1 MTPLTLR
8 NVWEGANALSIRII
22 TSGPGHSIVLDEI
35 QGKIPGFINI
45 SQKNLDFISISELLL
60 LLLLN
65 PEAYV
70 WTRHRFDS
78 SISSHITKG
87 IYCQEADLF
96 LLMKGSILKIE
107 NPTGFHTCLTVRD
120 PDAAP
125 LLLTVG
131 HNASGI
137 SLRCID
143 RKRQNMATIAATY
156 CQSEPLR
163 CCLHTFFA

>member
-1 MTPLTLR
+1 MTPLTFR
-8 NVWEGANALSIRII
+8 NVWEGANALAIRII
-22 TSGPGHSIVLDEI
+22 TSGPGHSIV
-35 QGKIPGFINI
+35 
-45 SQKNLDFISISELLL
+45 LDFISISELLL

-87 IYCQEADLF
+87 ICCQEADLF

-107 NPTGFHTCLTVRD
+107 NPTGFSTCLTVRD
-120 PDAAP
+120 PDATR

-131 HNASGI
+131 HNVSGI
-137 SLRCID
+137 SLRCCID
-143 RKRQNMATIAATY
+143 RKRQNTATIAATY
-156 CQSEPLR
+156 C
-163 CCLHTFFA
+163 